1 MRSTL
6 LPCAMTVVVV
16 SLFPP
21 AVGAQ
26 DVPLSQLL
34 PQLIQSEVRLAPPPP
49 GFISHEA
56 HFIPGQDQVLAPVLF
71 NQQIVTQLATFPIGS
86 SSGGFSFTFD
96 PTLGTFE
103 RATQS
108 FGPAFAERA
117 LTNGKGKLTFGVNTQ
132 YSNYSSFE
140 GQNLDNGDVKFYL
153 RHEDSGGL
161 FFEGDLVEA
170 ALALDLS
177 SSTTTAFANYGVTDR
192 FDVAVAVPI
201 VRVSMN
207 ARINAEVLPF
217 ATPNIPGIHV
227 FPNGQKTSS
236 FASSGN
242 ASGLGD
248 ILVRSKYRFLDAA
261 GGGLAAGV
269 DLRLPTGDDDNL
281 LGTGATAITGT
292 LIGSTTIGRIAP
304 HFNVGFTKSSSG
316 DIVDAPDEFGYRF
329 GAEFVASPKITLAT
343 TFIGRTLI
351 DAGRL
356 ELTRTSWDFRNN
368 LGVPGNASFDEYAL
382 RGGSLN
388 LATLAM
394 GTKVNVVGNVL
405 LSANLLVALSSA
417 GVTARVTPVF
427 GIDYSF

>member
-1 MRSTL
+1 MRPILLSCAVTVIVGSL
-6 LPCAMTVVVV
+6 LPAAAT
-16 SLFPP
+16 
-21 AVGAQ
+21 AQ

-56 HFIPGQDQVLAPVLF
+56 HFIPGEDQVLAPYLF
-71 NQQIVTQLATFPIGS
+71 NQQLVTQLATFPIGS
-86 SSGGFSFTFD
+86 SSGGFSFKFD

-132 YSNYSSFE
+132 YSSYSSFE
-140 GQNLDNGDVKFYL
+140 GQDLENGEVKFYL
-153 RHEDSGGL
+153 RHQDSGGL

-170 ALALDLS
+170 ALDLDVS
-177 SSTTTAFANYGVTDR
+177 SSTTTVFANYGVTDR
-192 FDVAVAVPI
+192 FDVALAVPI
-201 VRVSMN
+201 VYVSMN
-207 ARINAEVLPF
+207 ARIDAEVLPF
-217 ATPNIPGIHV
+217 STPNIPGLHV
-227 FPNGQKTSS
+227 FPNGTKTSPFS
-236 FASSGN
+236 SSGS

-248 ILVRSKYRFLDAA
+248 ILVRSKFRFMDST

-269 DLRLPTGDDDNL
+269 DIRLPTGDAENL

-292 LIGSTTIGRIAP
+292 LIGSNTMGRWAP

-316 DIVDAPDEFGYRF
+316 DVVNAPDEFGYRF
-329 GAEFVASPKITLAT
+329 GVEFVASPKVTLLT

-356 ELTRTSWDFRNN
+356 ELAPTTWHYTNAM
-368 LGVPGNASFDEYAL
+368 GVPGSTTFEEYVLRDE
-382 RGGSLN
+382 SLN

-394 GTKVNVVGNVL
+394 GTKVNVAGNFLV
-405 LSANLLVALSSA
+405 SANLLVALSSA
-417 GVTARVTPVF
+417 GVTASVTPVF